1 MPQFYPGREGDGDHI
16 APVRRVAQTRGMW
29 CSAKYDNTT
38 DGFIAHAQRTG
49 AIFFLSLVIWAVAGF
64 GSFWPALVLLV
75 LGMKLG
81 VHARRVY
88 FEPAVAR
95 GQRIER

>member
-1 MPQFYPGREGDGDHI
+1 MGCN
-16 APVRRVAQTRGMW
+16 AN
-29 CSAKYDNTT
+29 KYDNSP
-38 DGFIAHAQRTG
+38 DGFIAHAQKTG
-49 AIFFLSLVIWAVAGF
+49 SIFFLSLVIWAVAGF
-64 GSFWPALVLLV
+64 GYFWPAWVLLV
-75 LGMKLG
+75 CGMKLG